1 MYLKFLRLGVKN
13 FMSFGNNMNEFTFEN
28 GLTLISAKNGSGK
41 SSIGPEA
48 LSYVLYGKPYRDIK
62 VGELVNRKNKK
73 GLYTEIEFLV
83 ESDKY
88 KIVRAM
94 LPNKLELYKNDV
106 IVESL
111 SSKALNQEE
120 IDKLLGIDH
129 KLFKMIIALSVN
141 YNKPFLSL
149 SVPEKRG
156 VLESIFD
163 VKVFSEMLSKL
174 KKQTSSIKIEKQMCD
189 NNMKTLESSI
199 LALRKQI
206 KEVEESIKTFDQDK
220 EEDLKQIESN
230 IQDLKIKIEEND
242 KLREEILHH
251 QKNIVLDSE
260 DYDTKINECNTNI
273 RIDETKIKDYSKQL
287 KFIKNN
293 TVCPLC
299 SHELDDE
306 HKAKEEE
313 KIKKEVEKCEKKIEK
328 NKKSLETLS
337 KKNIAKK
344 EKESDKK
351 ELERKFNELFS
362 TFGQL
367 SFQLSS
373 NEKEK
378 VKVNARQFNFN
389 MVSLQSEYDSQVVS
403 YKENA
408 KKSAEYLE
416 ELKTNEYV
424 SKMLSDD
431 GIKTYFFKRLVPILN
446 MKINEYLDMFE
457 INIKVEFDD
466 GLYETISIPGT
477 SEKNVNY
484 LSFSEGEKKRID
496 VAILLSFIDTTKI
509 VSNWNCNLLYF
520 DEILDNATDNEGLD
534 KLLTAIKEMTLKDN
548 RLCSYI
554 ISHREA
560 TSEHFDRKITIKKVA
575 GFSKIG

>member
-13 FMSFGNNMNEFTFEN
+13 FMSFGNNMNEFVFEN

-73 GLYTEIEFLV
+73 GLYTEIEFML
-83 ESDKY
+83 ELDKY
-88 KIVRAM
+88 KIVRTM

-106 IVESL
+106 VVDSL

-120 IDKLLGIDH
+120 IDKLLGLDH

-149 SVPEKRG
+149 SVPEKRA

-174 KKQTSSIKIEKQMCD
+174 KKQNSSIKIEKSMCD
-189 NNMKTLESSI
+189 NNMKTLEGSI

-206 KEVEESIKTFDQDK
+206 KEVEESIKTFDEDK
-220 EEDLKQIESN
+220 ENDLKQIESN
-230 IQDLKIKIEEND
+230 IERLTQLLQENETNRQTNLEEQKKIEIED
-242 KLREEILHH
+242 
-251 QKNIVLDSE
+251 E
-260 DYDTKINECNTNI
+260 DYDSKIVEHNTNV
-273 RIDETKIKDYSKQL
+273 RIEETKIKDYLKQL
-287 KFIKNN
+287 KFIKSN
-293 TVCPLC
+293 TICPLC
-299 SHELDDE
+299 SHELDEE
-306 HKAKEEE
+306 HKTKEED
-313 KIKKEVEKCEKKIEK
+313 KIKKEIEKCEKKIEK
-328 NKKSLETLS
+328 NKKSLEILS
-337 KKNIAKK
+337 KKNIIKKDK
-344 EKESDKK
+344 EKCNR
-351 ELERKFNELFS
+351 ELERKFSELFS
-362 TFGQL
+362 SYGQL

-373 NEKEK
+373 NTKEKERIK
-378 VKVNARQFNFN
+378 ARLFNFN
-389 MVSLQSEYDSQVVS
+389 MVSLQSEYESQVES
-403 YKENA
+403 YKDNA
-408 KKSAEYLE
+408 KKSLEYSE

-457 INIKVEFDD
+457 IPIKVEFDD
-466 GLYETISIPGT
+466 GLYETISITGT
-477 SEKNVNY
+477 SEKNINY

-534 KLLTAIKEMTLKDN
+534 KLLTAIKEMTLKDS

-560 TSEHFDRKITIKKVA
+560 TSEHFDRKITIKKVV